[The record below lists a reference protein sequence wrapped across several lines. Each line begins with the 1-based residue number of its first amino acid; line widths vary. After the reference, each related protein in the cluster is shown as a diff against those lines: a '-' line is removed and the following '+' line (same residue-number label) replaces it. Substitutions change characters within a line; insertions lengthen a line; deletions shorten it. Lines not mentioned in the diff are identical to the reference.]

1 MVVILLGVVE
11 LYETVVGWFDVSIT
25 AAVPVVIRVVADA
38 LAEVEAVREDSVMSD
53 RVVDVFVVVVVVS
66 IVDVA
71 EFADFVD
78 VDAIVVEFK
87 FVVFVVS

>member
-1 MVVILLGVVE
+1 M
-11 LYETVVGWFDVSIT
+11 
-25 AAVPVVIRVVADA
+25 VIRVVADA

-53 RVVDVFVVVVVVS
+53 RVVDAFVVVVVVS
-66 IVDVA
+66 IVDAA
-71 EFADFVD
+71 EVADFVD